1 MRRAI
6 TLVAVALLTLPPL
19 GERPALA
26 AINRVRVIDCRS
38 ANPTCHPAGFAFT
51 PDGDEV
57 FYVERLSGHI
67 RRHTLATDQDIQWT
81 VLNNVAGSASDE
93 QGVLGIALD
102 PRWNNGVNFHWVY
115 VFYTRQNPH
124 QNRIIRMKKTMN
136 GLVTQHLQTIP
147 AASGYHN
154 GGVIHFGPDGKL
166 YAVTGEAHNPAR
178 AQDRDDPAGKVL
190 RLTKTGGRPGD
201 NPIPGSKAFSY
212 GHRNSFGFSFDHQTG
227 RVWQSENGPG
237 CKDEIN
243 WARPGRN
250 YGWGPSSDCPNTNDS
265 GPNPVKPER
274 FYTPTIA
281 PTGVAF
287 CDGCSLGQAA
297 ENDLLFGAWNDGIIR
312 RLVLNGQRNDVIGQQ
327 QVFNNPGGVMAVEA
341 APDGRIFFSDV
352 GGIYR
357 LVRT

>member
-1 MRRAI
+1 
-6 TLVAVALLTLPPL
+6 VALLTLPPL
-19 GERPALA
+19 GQRPALA
-26 AINRVRVIDCRS
+26 AINRVRVIACRD
-38 ANPTCHPAGFAFT
+38 ANPTCHPAAFAFT

-57 FYVERLSGHI
+57 FYVERLTGHI

-81 VLNNVAGSASDE
+81 VLSNVAGSTSDE

-102 PRWNNGVNFHWVY
+102 PRWNNGIGFHWVY
-115 VFYTRQNPH
+115 VFYTRQSPH
-124 QNRIIRMKKTMN
+124 QNRIIRMKKTMD

-178 AQDRDDPAGKVL
+178 AQDRDDPAGRCFGSRRPAGAPGTTPSRAARRSPTGTGTPSASPSTL
-190 RLTKTGGRPGD
+190 RRAGC
-201 NPIPGSKAFSY
+201 GSRRTDRA
-212 GHRNSFGFSFDHQTG
+212 G
-227 RVWQSENGPG
+227 
-237 CKDEIN
+237 KDEIN
-243 WARPGRN
+243 WSRPGRN
-250 YGWGPSSDCPNTNDS
+250 YGWGPSSDCPNTNSS
-265 GPNPVKPER
+265 GPNPVKPEK

-287 CDGCSLGQAA
+287 CDGCNLGQAA
-297 ENDLLFGAWNDGIIR
+297 ENDLLLGAWNDGIIR
-312 RLVLNGQRNDVIGQQ
+312 RLVLNSQRNDVIGQQ

-341 APDGRIFFSDV
+341 APDGRIYFSDV
-352 GGIYR
+352 AGIYR